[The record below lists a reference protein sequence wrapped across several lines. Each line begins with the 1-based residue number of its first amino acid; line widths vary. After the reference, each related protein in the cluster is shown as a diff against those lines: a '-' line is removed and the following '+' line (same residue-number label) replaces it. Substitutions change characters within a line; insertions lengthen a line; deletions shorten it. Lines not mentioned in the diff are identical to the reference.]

1 MSVCAINNVTDKHKL
16 SSAQKMSERTNN
28 DSKQKKETSE
38 NWEWMKQ
45 QTVWVTNTATAKS
58 PGLQAAKSSDNVLE
72 FSLV

>member
-1 MSVCAINNVTDKHKL
+1 MTDKHKL
-16 SSAQKMSERTNN
+16 SSAQKMSERTND
-28 DSKQKKETSE
+28 DSKQKKESSE

-58 PGLQAAKSSDNVLE
+58 PGLQAGKSSDNVLE